1 MTEANSSGS
10 WQTCLFIPGMCD
22 FVAGDGVGG
31 TEVGVG
37 AAATAAECV
46 ALVESAQPD
55 ANGATYSNTGGTG
68 CYAEFGMTGPNDS
81 TGWQTCM
88 FPEVLNVCDFVPG
101 DGVGGTETLVGDA
114 ASMQECAQLV
124 RDTSTEANGATYSAT
139 GGTACY
145 AEFGAT
151 SANGSASWITCFFSE
166 VAEDP
171 VALVQGCSWVTG
183 DGVGGS
189 ESFAGDAASQA
200 ECVSLVVATSTDANG
215 ATYSNTG
222 GTQCY
227 AEFGMTG
234 NNDSA
239 SWQTC
244 LFIPNFCEYVLG
256 DGIGGTESGVG
267 AAATALE
274 CVALVQA
281 AEPTAN
287 GATYSATGGTGC
299 YAEFGMTGPNTST
312 GWQVCQFPESLMGC
326 TYGVGDGVGGTESYV
341 GDASTPADCA
351 ALVQSEAPD
360 ANGAT
365 YSSTGSST
373 ACYAEFGM
381 TGVNGSTS
389 WQTCI
394 FSMEPVCGF
403 VLGDGVGGTEAG
415 VGSAGDAQACAALVM
430 ANEPTA
436 NGATFS
442 NTGGTGCYAE
452 FGMTGA
458 NDSAGWQSCM
468 FDGTVGR

>member
-1 MTEANSSGS
+1 MT
-10 WQTCLFIPGMCD
+10 
-22 FVAGDGVGG
+22 
-31 TEVGVG
+31 
-37 AAATAAECV
+37 
-46 ALVESAQPD
+46 
-55 ANGATYSNTGGTG
+55 
-68 CYAEFGMTGPNDS
+68 
-81 TGWQTCM
+81 
-88 FPEVLNVCDFVPG
+88 
-101 DGVGGTETLVGDA
+101 
-114 ASMQECAQLV
+114 
-124 RDTSTEANGATYSAT
+124 DT
-139 GGTACY
+139 
-145 AEFGAT
+145 
-151 SANGSASWITCFFSE
+151 NGSASWITCFFTE
-166 VAEDP
+166 PAEDP
-171 VALVQGCSWVTG
+171 VGLIQGCSWVTG

-189 ESFAGDAASQA
+189 ESFVGDASSAA
-200 ECVSLVVATSTDANG
+200 ACTALVVSTSTDANG

-244 LFIPNFCEYVLG
+244 LFIPNFCEYVIG
-256 DGIGGTESGVG
+256 DGVGGSEAGVG
-267 AAATALE
+267 QAATAQE
-274 CVALVQA
+274 CVALVQVA
-281 AEPTAN
+281 QPDAN

-312 GWQVCQFPESLMGC
+312 AWQVCQFPAALMGC
-326 TYGVGDGVGGTESYV
+326 TYGVGDGVGGTESNV
-341 GDASTPADCA
+341 GNADTPAACA
-351 ALVQSEAPD
+351 ELVQTTAPD

-365 YSSTGSST
+365 YSATGSST

-394 FSMEPVCGF
+394 FSMDPVCGF
-403 VLGDGVGGTEAG
+403 VVGDGVGGSEAG
-415 VGSAGDAQACAALVM
+415 VGSAGDAQACAALVQ
-430 ANEPTA
+430 AAEPTA

-458 NDSAGWQSCM
+458 NTSNSWQTCM